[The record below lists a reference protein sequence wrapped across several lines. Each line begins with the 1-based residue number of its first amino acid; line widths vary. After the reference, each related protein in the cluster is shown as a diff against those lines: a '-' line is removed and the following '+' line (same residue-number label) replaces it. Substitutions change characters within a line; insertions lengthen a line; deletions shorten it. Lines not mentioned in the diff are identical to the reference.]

1 MLTRNGLL
9 IGWRALAGIALVAV
23 SGAMLVLHAQQRN
36 DRAGFTTQ
44 DYIDIQQLVARYP
57 YTFDGG
63 LEGGKAYA
71 DLFTS
76 DGAFINQ
83 DGRHEGRPEL
93 ERMGGARRARTTP
106 LNVAHYI
113 VNHVIEPVSA
123 SSARGKQY
131 LVVLTIGEEG
141 PVHGPRPGSIR
152 LGGMYHDEY
161 EKTAQGWRFKT
172 RHFINKD
179 TTEGAVAFAEKLR
192 TIQAPAR

>member
-1 MLTRNGLL
+1 MVTRKGLF
-9 IGWRALAGIALVAV
+9 IGWRALAGIAVGVAI
-23 SGAMLVLHAQQRN
+23 GAMIVLHAQQRN
-36 DRAGFTTQ
+36 DSAAFTAQ

-63 LEGGKAYA
+63 LDGGKAYA

-76 DGAFINQ
+76 DGVFINQ

-93 ERMGGARRARTTP
+93 ERMGGARRSRTTP

-113 VNHVIEPVSA
+113 VNHVIEPISA
-123 SSARGKQY
+123 TSARGREY
-131 LVVLTIGEEG
+131 LVVLSIGEEG
-141 PVHGPRPGSIR
+141 PVHGPRPSSIR

-172 RHFINKD
+172 RQFINKD
-179 TTEGAVAFAEKLR
+179 TTEAAVAFAEKLR

>member
-1 MLTRNGLL
+1 MLTRQGLL
-9 IGWRALAGIALVAV
+9 IGWRALAAIAVVVA
-23 SGAMLVLHAQQRN
+23 SGAMLVLQAQQRN

-76 DGAFINQ
+76 DGVFINQ

-113 VNHVIEPVSA
+113 VNHVIDPISA
-123 SSARGKQY
+123 STARGKQY
-131 LVVLTIGEEG
+131 LAVLTIGEEG

>member
-1 MLTRNGLL
+1 MLSRNGLL
-9 IGWRALAGIALVAV
+9 IGWRTLAVIAVVAV
-23 SGAMLVLHAQQRN
+23 SGALVLHAQQRN
-36 DRAGFTTQ
+36 ASAAFTTQ

-71 DLFTS
+71 DLFTG
-76 DGAFINQ
+76 DGVFINQ
-83 DGRHEGRPEL
+83 DGRHEGRTEL
-93 ERMGGARRARTTP
+93 ERMGGSRRARATP

-123 SSARGKQY
+123 TSARGKEY

-192 TIQAPAR
+192 TVKAPAR